1 MKNINIGIDLGTTNS
16 GIAKYENGKI
26 TIYKNPVGFKD
37 TIPSVVSF
45 RKGRIQIGEKAREH
59 SATNAENVFS
69 SFKRKM
75 GSDEMYFIK
84 DLDKNISPI
93 ELSSM
98 VLNELINFAQGES
111 LKSAVITIP
120 ASFDTIQSNATKKAG
135 YQAGFQEIVLLQE
148 PIAACLAY
156 SNSLNIDITSD
167 KKWLVYD
174 FGGGT
179 FDIALVNINERD
191 LKVFD
196 HKGNNFLGGVDLDTL
211 FVEKI
216 ICPKIEKETQEND
229 LWSKLISKENTVY
242 NKLFFELLYKAEEA
256 KKELS
261 IKETSNIEIDFDEL
275 SISLDIDISRKEF
288 EFIIQPKF
296 EESFHLVEKLIK
308 ENQLDFSDI
317 ERIILVGGTTYIPY
331 IRQQLQERTQI
342 EVETNLD
349 PTTAVMI
356 GAAYYAGSKPSEL
369 IEEELS
375 NEPISQENN
384 IQVETIYEPHS
395 KDSEEL
401 IVVLLDESF
410 DGYYRITRA
419 DGGFD
424 TGLLK
429 ASKKIAEFV
438 PLLEK
443 ATNQFTLFLFDNQQ
457 KQVFSNAN
465 IQITNGLYSILG
477 QPIPNDICLELD
489 EETGKSHMEIIFKK
503 NDILPLKKTIYKTC
517 SKNILRNSDQ
527 KLIINVVEGNAG
539 SMVGSNV
546 SIGYI
551 EISGSNFEQDLLK
564 GMDIELNFKVSESR
578 DLSIDVYIGALDLE
592 ISEVFNPHQ
601 RKISIEKLASEI
613 KNALDTILEEI
624 RSEEENENYEYLA
637 KLKRSQESLT
647 ILYNEALENKDD
659 AVTDKKYQIDEL
671 KKIYIQEFDD
681 LIRHKHILFE
691 LEEYNNIKDS
701 LSFYIEKGTPRQKEE
716 YEKIIKNE
724 KEVLQSSNK
733 YLIRKKNKEL
743 ENLLENIYHNQDE
756 SYIDYFYNLRFED
769 AGAFKD
775 KSKHHKLIQLGEKAI
790 DNSNL
795 VELKSIC
802 HQLYNLLIV
811 KPKRKDDF
819 NTFDGNLGIK

>member
-1 MKNINIGIDLGTTNS
+1 M
-16 GIAKYENGKI
+16 
-26 TIYKNPVGFKD
+26 
-37 TIPSVVSF
+37 
-45 RKGRIQIGEKAREH
+45 
-59 SATNAENVFS
+59 
-69 SFKRKM
+69 
-75 GSDEMYFIK
+75 
-84 DLDKNISPI
+84 
-93 ELSSM
+93 
-98 VLNELINFAQGES
+98 
-111 LKSAVITIP
+111 
-120 ASFDTIQSNATKKAG
+120 
-135 YQAGFQEIVLLQE
+135 
-148 PIAACLAY
+148 
-156 SNSLNIDITSD
+156 
-167 KKWLVYD
+167 
-174 FGGGT
+174 
-179 FDIALVNINERD
+179 
-191 LKVFD
+191 
-196 HKGNNFLGGVDLDTL
+196 GGVGLDTL

-216 ICPKIEKETQEND
+216 ICPKIEKATQESG
-229 LWSKLISKENTVY
+229 LWSKIIAKENPIY

-261 IKETSNIEIDFDEL
+261 IKEISSIEIDFDEL
-275 SISLDIDISRKEF
+275 SISLDIDIRREEF
-288 EFIIQPKF
+288 EAIIKPKF
-296 EESFHLVEKLIK
+296 EESFNLVERLIK
-308 ENQLDFSDI
+308 ENHLHFSDI

-342 EVETNLD
+342 QVESNLD

-369 IEEELS
+369 TEEEIA
-375 NEPISQENN
+375 NKPVAEENS

-401 IVVLLDESF
+401 IVVLLEESF

-429 ASKKIAEFV
+429 ANKKIAEFV

-443 ATNQFTLFLFDNQQ
+443 ATNQFTLFLYDNQQ
-457 KQVFSNAN
+457 KQVFSNPN
-465 IQITNGLYSILG
+465 IQITNGLYSITG

-539 SMVGSNV
+539 SMVGSNL

-551 EISGSNFEQDLLK
+551 EICGSKFEQDLLK

-578 DLSIDVYIGALDLE
+578 DLSIDVYISALDLE

-601 RKISIEKLASEI
+601 RKISIDKVSAEI
-613 KNALDTILEEI
+613 KEALDTILEEI
-624 RSEEENENYEYLA
+624 RTEEREENYEYLA

-647 ILYNEALENKDD
+647 ILYNEALENKEN

-681 LIRHKHILFE
+681 LVRHKHILSE
-691 LEEYNNIKDS
+691 LEEYNNVKEA
-701 LSFYIEKGTPRQKEE
+701 LSSYVEKGSPRQKEE

-724 KEVLQSSNK
+724 KEFLQSSNK
-733 YLIRKKNKEL
+733 YLIRKKKKEL
-743 ENLLENIYHNQDE
+743 ENLLENIYINQDE
-756 SYIDYFYNLRFED
+756 SYLNYFYNFRFED
-769 AGAFKD
+769 PSAFKD
-775 KSKHHKLIQLGEKAI
+775 RSKHSKLIELGEKAI
-790 DNSNL
+790 NNGNL
-795 VELKSIC
+795 MELKTIC
-802 HQLYNLLIV
+802 HQLYNLLIT
-811 KPKRKDDF
+811 KPKRSDDF